1 VDGASV
7 QAVTAMNYEARIDP
21 AAGPE
26 AGDGSSSNLLASNP
40 LAVDAD
46 ERPRRRLLVGAAIVL
61 VVLIGLW
68 WLVHRKDPAPD
79 AGAGAAQV
87 PTVTVI
93 SPGRTTVAGR
103 ITATGTLAARR
114 EQPVGIA
121 GEGGQVVR
129 VLVEPGQW
137 VRAGQVLATIDR
149 SVQVQQ
155 QASQAAQIQVARA
168 DAQLAQAN
176 LERAQKLVA
185 RGFISKADIDRL
197 TATRDAASARVRV
210 ASAQLGELD
219 ARTRRLDIVAP
230 DAGLVLE
237 RRVEPGQVVSSGS
250 GILFRLAKG
259 GEMEMLAQLSET
271 DLAKLGV
278 GVSAEVTPVG
288 SARAFTGQV
297 WQVSPVIDPQTRLGR
312 VRIALAY
319 TPELRPGGFANAE
332 VVAGTV
338 VAPVLPESAVLSD
351 NAGSYVYVVG
361 PDNKVARRAVK
372 TGSITQQGV
381 IVISGLSGS
390 ERVVERAGAF
400 LQPGETVKPRLA
412 PKR

>member
-1 VDGASV
+1 
-7 QAVTAMNYEARIDP
+7 MNYEMSIDP
-21 AAGPE
+21 AAGSE
-26 AGDGSSSNLLASNP
+26 EGNP
-40 LAVDAD
+40 LAIDAD
-46 ERPRRRLLVGAAIVL
+46 ERRSRRRLLIGGAIVI

-68 WLVHRKDPAPD
+68 LLAHRKDPAQNAV
-79 AGAGAAQV
+79 AGTAQV

-93 SPGRTTVAGR
+93 TPGRTTVAGR
-103 ITATGTLAARR
+103 ITATGTLGARR
-114 EQPVGIA
+114 EQPVGVA

-176 LERAQKLVA
+176 LDRAQKLVA

-210 ASAQLGELD
+210 ASAQLGELN

-230 DAGLVLE
+230 AAGLVLE
-237 RRVEPGQVVSSGS
+237 RRIEPGQIVSSGS
-250 GILFRLAKG
+250 GVLFRLAQG

-271 DLAKLGV
+271 DLAKLSV

-288 SARAFTGQV
+288 STRAFTGQV
-297 WQVSPVIDPQTRLGR
+297 WQVSPVIDPQTRMGR

-319 TPELRPGGFANAE
+319 ALELRPGGFANAE
-332 VVAGTV
+332 IVAGSV
-338 VAPVLPESAVLSD
+338 VAPVLPESALLSD
-351 NAGSYVYVVG
+351 NAGSYVYIAG
-361 PDNKVARRAVK
+361 PDNKIVRRAVK
-372 TGSITQQGV
+372 TGPVTDQGV
-381 IVISGLSGS
+381 IVIAGLSGA
-390 ERVVERAGAF
+390 ERIVERAGAF

>member
-1 VDGASV
+1 
-7 QAVTAMNYEARIDP
+7 MNYETTIDP

-26 AGDGSSSNLLASNP
+26 AANP

-46 ERPRRRLLVGAAIVL
+46 ERRSRRRLWIGAAIVV

-68 WLVHRKDPAPD
+68 LLAHRDDPATD
-79 AGAGAAQV
+79 AAGGAAQV

-93 SPGRTTVAGR
+93 SPGRTSVAGR

-114 EQPVGIA
+114 ELPVGVA

-176 LERAQKLVA
+176 LDRAQKLVA

-197 TATRDAASARVRV
+197 TATRDAAVARVRV
-210 ASAQLGELD
+210 ASAQLGELA

-230 DAGLVLE
+230 EAGLMLE

-250 GILFRLAKG
+250 GVLFRLAKG
-259 GEMEMLAQLSET
+259 GEIEMLAQLSET

-278 GVSAEVTPVG
+278 GVAAEVTPVG
-288 SARAFTGQV
+288 SANAFSGQV

-319 TPELRPGGFANAE
+319 APELRPGGFANAE
-332 VVAGTV
+332 IVSGTV
-338 VAPVLPESAVLSD
+338 VAPVLPESALLSD
-351 NAGSYVYVVG
+351 NAGSYVYIVG
-361 PDNKVARRAVK
+361 PANKVVRRPVK
-372 TGSITQQGV
+372 TGAITDRGV
-381 IVISGLSGS
+381 IVASGLTGD

-400 LQPGETVKPRLA
+400 LQPGETVKPRIA

>member
-1 VDGASV
+1 
-7 QAVTAMNYEARIDP
+7 MNYEARIDS
-21 AAGPE
+21 ATGPE
-26 AGDGSSSNLLASNP
+26 ADDPRLSNP

-46 ERPRRRLLVGAAIVL
+46 ERRRRRRLLIGAVVVLAVL
-61 VVLIGLW
+61 VGLW
-68 WLVHRKDPAPD
+68 WLAHRKDPPLD
-79 AGAGAAQV
+79 AAGGAAQV

-93 SPGRTTVAGR
+93 APGRTTVAGR
-103 ITATGTLAARR
+103 ITATGSLAARR

-197 TATRDAASARVRV
+197 TATRDAAAARVRV

-237 RRVEPGQVVSSGS
+237 RRVEPGQVVSSGN
-250 GILFRLAKG
+250 GVLFRLAKG

-288 SARAFTGQV
+288 SSKAFAGQV
-297 WQVSPVIDPQTRLGR
+297 WQVSPVIDPQTRMGR

-319 TPELRPGGFANAE
+319 SLELRPGGFANAE
-332 VVAGTV
+332 IVAGSV
-338 VAPVLPESAVLSD
+338 VAPVLPESALLSD
-351 NAGSYVYVVG
+351 NAGSYVYIVG
-361 PDNKVARRAVK
+361 PDNKIVRRPVK
-372 TGSITQQGV
+372 TGTVTDRGV
-381 IVISGLSGS
+381 IVVSGLTGD
-390 ERVVERAGAF
+390 ERIVERAGAF

>member
-1 VDGASV
+1 
-7 QAVTAMNYEARIDP
+7 MNYETTIDP
-21 AAGPE
+21 AVGPE
-26 AGDGSSSNLLASNP
+26 TINP
-40 LAVDAD
+40 LGIDAD
-46 ERPRRRLLVGAAIVL
+46 ERRSRRRMWVGAVIVA

-68 WLVHRKDPAPD
+68 LLAHRDDSAKDA
-79 AGAGAAQV
+79 AGGVSQV

-93 SPGRTTVAGR
+93 SPGRTSVAGR

-114 EQPVGIA
+114 ELPVGIA
-121 GEGGQVVR
+121 GEGGQVMR

-176 LERAQKLVA
+176 LDRAQKLVA

-197 TATRDAASARVRV
+197 TATRDAAVARVRV

-230 DAGLVLE
+230 EAGLVLE

-250 GILFRLAKG
+250 GVLFRVAKG

-278 GVSAEVTPVG
+278 GVTAEVTPVG

-312 VRIALAY
+312 VRIALPYAL
-319 TPELRPGGFANAE
+319 ELRPGGFANAE
-332 VVAGTV
+332 IIGGTV
-338 VAPVLPESAVLSD
+338 VAPVLPESALLSD
-351 NAGSYVYVVG
+351 NSGGYVYIIG
-361 PDNKVARRAVK
+361 RDNKVVRRAVK
-372 TGSITQQGV
+372 TGAITDKGV
-381 IVISGLSGS
+381 IVTSGLTGD

-400 LQPGETVKPRLA
+400 LQPGETVKPRIA
-412 PKR
+412 PKG

>member
-1 VDGASV
+1 
-7 QAVTAMNYEARIDP
+7 MNYETSIDP
-21 AAGPE
+21 STGAE
-26 AGDGSSSNLLASNP
+26 ANP
-40 LAVDAD
+40 LAIGAD
-46 ERPRRRLLVGAAIVL
+46 ERRSRRRLLIGGALVV

-68 WLVHRKDPAPD
+68 LLAHRKDPAPD
-79 AGAGAAQV
+79 ATTGAAQV

-93 SPGRTTVAGR
+93 TPGRTTVAGR
-103 ITATGTLAARR
+103 ITATGTLGARR

-197 TATRDAASARVRV
+197 TATRDAAAARVRV

-237 RRVEPGQVVSSGS
+237 RRVEPGQVVSSGN
-250 GILFRLAKG
+250 GVLFRLAKG

-271 DLAKLGV
+271 DLAKLSV

-288 SARAFTGQV
+288 STKAFTGQV
-297 WQVSPVIDPQTRLGR
+297 WQVSPVIDPQTRMGR

-319 TPELRPGGFANAE
+319 SLELRPGGFANAE
-332 VVAGTV
+332 IVAGSV
-338 VAPVLPESAVLSD
+338 VAPVLPESALLSD
-351 NAGSYVYVVG
+351 NAGSYVYIVG
-361 PDNKVARRAVK
+361 PDNKVARRPVK
-372 TGSITQQGV
+372 TGPVTDMGV
-381 IVISGLSGS
+381 IVVSGLTGE
-390 ERVVERAGAF
+390 ERIVERAGAF

-412 PKR
+412 PRR

>member
-1 VDGASV
+1 
-7 QAVTAMNYEARIDP
+7 MNYETSIDP
-21 AAGPE
+21 ATGPE
-26 AGDGSSSNLLASNP
+26 APNP
-40 LAVDAD
+40 LALDAE
-46 ERPRRRLLVGAAIVL
+46 ERRNRRRLLIGGAIVAIVL
-61 VVLIGLW
+61 IALW
-68 WLVHRKDPAPD
+68 WLAHRKDPALE
-79 AGAGAAQV
+79 AGAGGAQV

-93 SPGRTTVAGR
+93 TPGRTTVAGR

-114 EQPVGIA
+114 EQPVGVA

-176 LERAQKLVA
+176 LERAQNLVA

-197 TATRDAASARVRV
+197 TATRDAAVARVRV

-230 DAGLVLE
+230 SAGLVLE

-250 GILFRLAKG
+250 GILFRLAQG
-259 GEMEMLAQLSET
+259 GEMEMLAQLSEG
-271 DLAKLGV
+271 DLAKLAV

-288 SARAFTGQV
+288 SVKAFTGQV
-297 WQVSPVIDPQTRLGR
+297 WQVSPVIDPTTRLGR

-319 TPELRPGGFANAE
+319 APELRPGGFANAE
-332 VVAGTV
+332 IVAGTV
-338 VAPVLPESAVLSD
+338 VAPVLAESALQSD
-351 NAGSYVYVVG
+351 NAGSYVYIVG
-361 PDNKVARRAVK
+361 PDNKVVRRTIK
-372 TGSITQQGV
+372 TGSITQNGV
-381 IVISGLSGS
+381 IIVEGLSGN

-400 LQPGETVKPRLA
+400 LQAGETVKPKQA

>member
-1 VDGASV
+1 
-7 QAVTAMNYEARIDP
+7 MNYEARIDS
-21 AAGPE
+21 ATGPE
-26 AGDGSSSNLLASNP
+26 AVNPPPSNP
-40 LAVDAD
+40 LAIDAD
-46 ERPRRRLLVGAAIVL
+46 ERRSRRRLLIGGAIMV

-68 WLVHRKDPAPD
+68 LLAHRKDPAQN
-79 AGAGAAQV
+79 AVAGAAQV

-93 SPGRTTVAGR
+93 TPGRTTVAGR
-103 ITATGTLAARR
+103 ITATGTLGARR
-114 EQPVGIA
+114 EQPVGVA

-176 LERAQKLVA
+176 LDRAQKLVA

-210 ASAQLGELD
+210 ASAQLGELH

-230 DAGLVLE
+230 AAGLVLE
-237 RRVEPGQVVSSGS
+237 RRVEPGQIVSSGS
-250 GILFRLAKG
+250 GVLFRLAQG

-288 SARAFTGQV
+288 STKAFTGQV
-297 WQVSPVIDPQTRLGR
+297 WQVSPVIDPQTRMGR

-319 TPELRPGGFANAE
+319 ALELRPGGFANAE
-332 VVAGTV
+332 IVAGSV
-338 VAPVLPESAVLSD
+338 VAPVLPESALLSD
-351 NAGSYVYVVG
+351 NAGSYVYIAG
-361 PDNKVARRAVK
+361 PDNKIARRGVK
-372 TGSITQQGV
+372 TGPVTDKGV
-381 IVISGLSGS
+381 IVVAGLSGA
-390 ERVVERAGAF
+390 ERIVERAGAF